1 MTLRQFRSLA
11 MASLLIVSTPAF
23 SDEITVDYQYQGD
36 TGVSLASM
44 IGGPLS
50 VADFTDGRSVNDK
63 HSIEYTDS
71 DPLTLADQAP
81 ATLIQKTFYQA
92 LQSSDAALEDDS
104 ALQLRGNLLEMQ
116 ITDNG
121 DGLEVLI
128 RCELSLN
135 NQGRNAWQSVVFSR
149 TQTDSKDI
157 NDALSKGLDRLVS
170 ELFMDDYF
178 LMELGIF

>member
-1 MTLRQFRSLA
+1 MTFRYICSLA
-11 MASLLIVSTPAF
+11 IAGLLATSLPAYGE
-23 SDEITVDYQYQGD
+23 EISINYKYQGD

-50 VADFTDGRSVNDK
+50 VAEFSDGRSVTDK
-63 HSIEYTDS
+63 HSIEHNDNAS
-71 DPLTLADQAP
+71 ISLPDRAP
-81 ATLIQKTFYQA
+81 AALVKDTFYQA
-92 LQSSDAALEDDS
+92 LQSSDANLADDS

-116 ITDNG
+116 IADNG

-157 NDALSKGLDRLVS
+157 NEALSKGLDRLVS

>member
-1 MTLRQFRSLA
+1 MTFRNLCALA
-11 MASLLIVSTPAF
+11 ITGLLMTGTPAY
-23 SDEITVDYQYQGD
+23 SDEVSIEYKYQGD

-50 VADFTDGRSVNDK
+50 VAEFADGRSITNKQSVEYSDK
-63 HSIEYTDS
+63 APIT
-71 DPLTLADQAP
+71 LTQQAP
-81 ATLIQKTFYQA
+81 AKLLQETFYQA
-92 LQSSDAALEDDS
+92 LQSSDAELTEDS
-104 ALQLRGNLLEMQ
+104 PLQLRGNLLEMQ
-116 ITDNG
+116 ISDNG

-149 TQTDSKDI
+149 TQSDNKDI
-157 NDALSKGLDRLVS
+157 NEAISKGLDRLVS